1 MDRHNIFQK
10 IIIFKTN
17 QICSF
22 TQWQLRASKH
32 DTKDSGDR
40 NGF

>member
-1 MDRHNIFQK
+1 MDHNNIFQK
-10 IIIFKTN
+10 IIILKTN